1 MKLWIARDKHIPDG
15 TFPYPE
21 DFNGNLFLY
30 GNEPYIEKYTS
41 REGVWTCKREEF
53 IELDYK
59 LFPEITFEN
68 SPQEVELKL
77 VNNSK
82 NMTIECYDCHE
93 LINYTEDDIIDGWSV
108 KCHCCGEKISILE

>member
-21 DFNGNLFLY
+21 GFNGELYLY
-30 GNEPYIEKYTS
+30 GSEPDIKKNVA
-41 REGVWTCKREEF
+41 REGIWTCKREEF

-59 LFPEITFEN
+59 LFPEVTFEN

-77 VNNSK
+77 VTKKMKIEIEIDGYYIKYLKDKDFAIEVDKNNNSYK
-82 NMTIECYDCHE
+82 E
-93 LINYTEDDIIDGWSV
+93 
-108 KCHCCGEKISILE
+108 